1 MAQIYPFPAFRYN
14 AGKVSYDRVLTQP
27 YDKISPAMQ
36 EKYYAADPHN
46 LIAIEKGLTFPG
58 DTPAG
63 VEGEKNVYTRAADA
77 LQKWIRE
84 QVVVQDTRPCF
95 YSYTQEYTVPGT
107 LDASG
112 KGERLTR
119 RGFIGA
125 GKLEEYSAGVVF
137 RHEHTLSGPK
147 ADRLELLRHTQTHT
161 GQLFLLYSDAE
172 RIIDKILQQAE
183 SEAAPATELTDEY
196 NVIHRLWVVWQP
208 ERIAAIHKAMADQKL
223 VIADGH
229 HRYETALNY
238 RNERRKETAREQG
251 LPARAESHDATASSP
266 SLAATAASPSLS
278 AAASAAAAQIGA
290 PEHIE
295 GSSASVATA
304 TAASLATGA
313 TGAASSSPSNSAA
326 SSIEAAPY
334 EAAMMTFVNTR
345 SEGLTILPTHRV
357 VANIPDFSWPTVRRY
372 LEPWFAAEVF
382 TFSSDAEKSAVR
394 DKFLKRLVEARASRA
409 IGVYPAPEPGAK
421 GGAFYV
427 LTLRPGANLAQLLPN
442 VSPLQRELDVVLLH
456 DGILEPALGVTLAA
470 ATAEKNL
477 TYEREASAALDAVD
491 RKAAQVAFLLNACSV
506 DQTWNIATS
515 GEVMPQKST
524 DFFPKLMSGITMYRV

>member
-1 MAQIYPFPAFRYN
+1 MAQVYPFPAFRYN
-14 AGKVSYDRVLTQP
+14 AGKVSYDHVLTQP

-36 EKYYAADPHN
+36 DKYYAADPHN
-46 LIAIEKGLTFPG
+46 LIAIEKGLTFPD

-63 VEGEKNVYTRAADA
+63 VPGEKNVYTRAADA
-77 LQKWIRE
+77 LQSWIRE

-95 YSYTQEYTVPGT
+95 YSYTQEYTVPG
-107 LDASG
+107 
-112 KGERLTR
+112 KQERRTR

-172 RIIDKILQQAE
+172 RVIDKILAQAE
-183 SEAAPATELTDEY
+183 AEAAPATELTDEY
-196 NVIHRLWVVWQP
+196 NVVHRLWVVWQP

-238 RNERRKETAREQG
+238 RNERRKEFARESG
-251 LPARAESHDATASSP
+251 LPGSAEAHDATASSP
-266 SLAATAASPSLS
+266 SLAATAASPAL
-278 AAASAAAAQIGA
+278 AAAAGAAAAQIGA
-290 PEHIE
+290 TEHVE
-295 GSSASVATA
+295 GASASVATA

-313 TGAASSSPSNSAA
+313 APSNDGAASV
-326 SSIEAAPY
+326 EAAPY

-357 VANIPDFSWPTVRRY
+357 VANIPDFSWATVRRY

-382 TFSSDAEKSAVR
+382 TFSSDVEKSAMR
-394 DKFLKRLVEARASRA
+394 EKFLHRLVEARELRA
-409 IGVYPAPEPGAK
+409 IGVYPAPEKAGS
-421 GGAFYV
+421 GAFYV

-477 TYEREASAALDAVD
+477 TYEREAAAALDAVD
-491 RKAAQVAFLLNACSV
+491 RRAAQVAFLLNACSV